1 MKDICETGIRNKENV
16 FLTFLSKLTYP
27 FCYELPYICL
37 FVILMAG
44 HRFFIE
50 NLRNYSDTALL
61 FLFAYIGAAIIS
73 SIKSS
78 RGRIAVKTV
87 FYIFPL
93 IFKVISVFL
102 FSNFYMQINATCI
115 TLLAETTG
123 SESTEFINQY
133 ILSSAIIPTLQNLV
147 LNILAIIIFEALW
160 YYVKK
165 RLKVVPRFCM
175 IASLFAV
182 VPGLLIGIYRTRAYY
197 DIYNVE
203 SAEEVEF
210 SPPKDPVSSIYTS
223 IITIKKMGEGLQK
236 YVQKNK
242 QSYND
247 EAFTTAEQPINIVV
261 VIGESY
267 IKHHSWLYGYPLETT
282 PHLKAEQE
290 AGRLFLF
297 NDVISSVNTTSLAMK
312 NILCC
317 NNSSDREL
325 WCNYP
330 NSLSIF
336 KKAGYN
342 VYYWDNQLDSD
353 KGTTYTFTLNS
364 FLFHPELCEKTYT
377 RINGGSHRYDKELID
392 SFNAEVELSV
402 DDYNLIVFHLMG
414 QHHDAFMRFPEDGF
428 SLFTADSIKRDEPYL
443 DEDKKAY
450 IASYDNATL
459 YNDYVLK
466 EIIDTF
472 KESNTVLIYFSDH
485 GEEVYSYRKRY
496 GRDHGPMT
504 AEKLKYQYEVPF
516 MVWCSDEYILK
527 NPTTV
532 EAIKGAVERPFL
544 TDNLCNM
551 LFNLGSINTIYY
563 RDSLD
568 LISPNYKSKQ
578 RLIENNCIYEQ
589 VRYSKNN

>member
-1 MKDICETGIRNKENV
+1 MNVISEADNKKGR
-16 FLTFLSKLTYP
+16 FLSFLSKLTYP

-37 FVILMAG
+37 FVIMMAA
-44 HRFFIE
+44 HSSFIN
-50 NLRNYSDTALL
+50 NLRSYKDTALL

-73 SIKSS
+73 SIKSRRS
-78 RGRIAVKTV
+78 RIAVKTV

-93 IFKVISVFL
+93 ILKVISVFL

-115 TLLAETTG
+115 TLLAETTS
-123 SESTEFINQY
+123 SESTEFIKQY
-133 ILSSAIIPTLQNLV
+133 ILSSAIIPTLQNLA

-182 VPGLLIGIYRTRAYY
+182 IPGLLIGIYRTRAYY

-210 SPPKDPVSSIYTS
+210 NSPRDPISSIYTS
-223 IITIKKMGEGLQK
+223 FITIKKMGEGLQK
-236 YVQKNK
+236 YVQKSK

-282 PHLKAEQE
+282 PHLSAEKDS
-290 AGRLFLF
+290 GRLFLF

-325 WCNYP
+325 WYNYP
-330 NSLSIF
+330 NFLSIF

-364 FLFHPELCEKTYT
+364 FLFHPELYEQTYT
-377 RINGGSHRYDKELID
+377 RVNNKSFKYDKGLID
-392 SFNAEVELSV
+392 SFNDEVELSA
-402 DDYNLIVFHLMG
+402 DDNNLILLHLMG
-414 QHHDAFMRFPEDGF
+414 QHHDAFRRFPEEGF

-443 DEDKKAY
+443 DEEKKAY

-466 EIIDTF
+466 EIFDTF

-496 GRDHGPMT
+496 GRDHGPMN
-504 AEKLKYQYEVPF
+504 AKKLKYQYEVPF
-516 MVWCSDEYILK
+516 MVWCSDEFMYR
-527 NPTTV
+527 NPATV
-532 EAIKGAVERPFL
+532 AAIQGAVDRPFL

-589 VRYSKNN
+589 VRYSKKN

>member
-16 FLTFLSKLTYP
+16 FLTFLSKLTNP

-37 FVILMAG
+37 FVILMMG
-44 HRFFIE
+44 HRSFVE
-50 NLRNYSDTALL
+50 NLRNYTDTALL
-61 FLFAYIGAAIIS
+61 FFFAYIGAAIILTIES
-73 SIKSS
+73 K
-78 RGRIAVKTV
+78 RLRIAVKSF
-87 FYIFPL
+87 FYLIPL
-93 IFKVISVFL
+93 LFNSIQVFL
-102 FSNFYMQINATCI
+102 FSNFYLHINATCI

-123 SESTEFINQY
+123 SESSEFINQY
-133 ILSSAIIPTLQNLV
+133 ILSSAIIPTLQNLA

-182 VPGLLIGIYRTRAYY
+182 VPGLLIGIYRTRVYY

-210 SPPKDPVSSIYTS
+210 SSPKDPISSIYTS
-223 IITIKKMGEGLQK
+223 IITIKKMGESLQT
-236 YVQKNK
+236 YVLKSK
-242 QSYND
+242 EAYN
-247 EAFTTAEQPINIVV
+247 EESNSTAESPINIVV

-282 PHLKAEQE
+282 PNLKAEQD

-297 NDVISSVNTTSLAMK
+297 SDVISSVNTTSLAMK

-317 NNSSDREL
+317 NNSGNREL

-330 NSLSIF
+330 NFISIF

-342 VYYWDNQLDSD
+342 VYFWDNQLDSD
-353 KGTTYTFTLNS
+353 KGQTYTFTLNS

-485 GEEVYSYRKRY
+485 GEEVYSY
-496 GRDHGPMT
+496 
-504 AEKLKYQYEVPF
+504 
-516 MVWCSDEYILK
+516 
-527 NPTTV
+527 
-532 EAIKGAVERPFL
+532 
-544 TDNLCNM
+544 
-551 LFNLGSINTIYY
+551 
-563 RDSLD
+563 
-568 LISPNYKSKQ
+568 
-578 RLIENNCIYEQ
+578 
-589 VRYSKNN
+589 